1 MFLEML
7 LSALSHMA
15 YLVLHVNS
23 PGKFPPP
30 LSAKKEEEY
39 IKLMLGGDESAKQ
52 KLIEHNLRLVAHI
65 VKKYYNCHM
74 EQDDLISIGTIG
86 LIKAVSTYSD
96 SKGIKLA
103 TYASRCIENEILM
116 CFRGLKKSSQDILI
130 GDPIDTDKEGNN
142 LTLGDILADD
152 VDIAE
157 DIDLKLKLE
166 KLSGFIKSELTPRER
181 KIIHMRYGL
190 NGYEELPQREV
201 AKRLRIS
208 RSYVSRIEKKALEK
222 LRAKFESE

>member
-1 MFLEML
+1 MILKPIWVRI
-7 LSALSHMA
+7 A
-15 YLVLHVNS
+15 
-23 PGKFPPP
+23 
-30 LSAKKEEEY
+30 
-39 IKLMLGGDESAKQ
+39 
-52 KLIEHNLRLVAHI
+52 
-65 VKKYYNCHM
+65 
-74 EQDDLISIGTIG
+74 
-86 LIKAVSTYSD
+86 
-96 SKGIKLA
+96 
-103 TYASRCIENEILM
+103 NEILM

-166 KLSGFIKSELTPRER
+166 KLSGFIKSELTPRKR

-208 RSYVSRIEKKALEK
+208 RSYVSRIEKKALET
-222 LRAKFESE
+222 LRAKFESEGWVTFATRKVVYTVGKIFKIPKLLIDKVENK